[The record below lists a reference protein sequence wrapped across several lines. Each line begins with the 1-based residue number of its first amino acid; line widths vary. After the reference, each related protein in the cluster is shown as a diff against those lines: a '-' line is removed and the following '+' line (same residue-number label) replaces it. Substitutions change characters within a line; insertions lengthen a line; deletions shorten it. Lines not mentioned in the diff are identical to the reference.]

1 MGRIEGG
8 DLMRTFELGKS
19 ELTLEDVHRISGG
32 GVRVRLAHS
41 AIKRIEKANRYLLK
55 KAVSGGTI
63 YGVNTGFGL
72 LSNVRIEEKDLARLQ
87 VNLLRS
93 HAVGTGDPLEPRLVR
108 AMVLLRAATLT
119 QGNSGVSLPVVNG
132 LLDLL
137 NHDII
142 PYIPE
147 QGSVGASGDLSPL
160 AHLALVLIGEGRAL
174 VDGEWVDG
182 SRALKMRKLKPVV
195 LGPKEGLALING
207 TQFMAALA
215 VFAVIESE
223 QLLRVALHSGAMT
236 LEALRGTTTAFD
248 ERIHS
253 VRPHPGQVEVAS
265 QFRELLSHPGKS
277 QIAKSHEGCGKVQDP
292 YSLRCIPQVHGAT
305 LDTVRF
311 VRGIVEREIN
321 SVTDNPLVFVDDDR
335 ILSGGNFHGQ
345 YLALAMDYL
354 AIAMAEIGSISE
366 QRIEKL
372 INPAIS
378 DLPAFLMRKSGINSG
393 FMIVQVAAASI
404 VSENKTLC
412 HPASVDT
419 IPTSA
424 DKEDHVSMGAWAA
437 RKCLKVITNV
447 RRVLSMELL
456 AGAQGLDLL
465 SPLKTT
471 SKLEKV
477 KARIRL
483 QVPFFEEDA
492 PFYEAIAKI
501 ETLTRE
507 F

>member
-1 MGRIEGG
+1 MK
-8 DLMRTFELGKS
+8 MYPLGKKP
-19 ELTLEDVHRISGG
+19 LTIEDVAAIAAGG
-32 GVRVRLAHS
+32 IKVTLAPE
-41 AIKRIEKANRYLLK
+41 AEKRIRKANEYLLK
-55 KAVSGGTI
+55 KAHSGETI

-72 LSNVRIEEKDLARLQ
+72 LSNVRIEAKDLAQLQ

-93 HAVGTGDPLEPRLVR
+93 HAVGTGEPLSPGQVR

-119 QGNSGVSLPVVNG
+119 QGNSGVSIHVVRA
-132 LLDLL
+132 LLDLI

-142 PYIPE
+142 PWIPE

-160 AHLALVLIGEGRAL
+160 AHLALVLIGEGKAF
-174 VDGEWVDG
+174 VDGKLVPG
-182 SRALKMRKLKPVV
+182 AAALKMRKLRPVA

-215 VFAVIESE
+215 VFAVTEAE
-223 QLLRVALHSGAMT
+223 QLFRVASLSGAMT
-236 LEALRGTTTAFD
+236 LEALRGTSVAFD
-248 ERIHS
+248 EKIHA
-253 VRPHPGQVEVAS
+253 VRPHPGQVEVARI
-265 QFRELLSHPGKS
+265 FRRLLDHPKKS
-277 QIAKSHEGCGKVQDP
+277 EIARSHEGCGKVQDP

-305 LDTVRF
+305 LDTIRF
-311 VRGIVEREIN
+311 IRGIVEREIN
-321 SVTDNPLVFVDDDR
+321 SVTDNPLVFVDEDQ

-354 AIAMAEIGSISE
+354 SIAMAELGSISE

-378 DLPAFLMRKSGINSG
+378 DLPAFLMKKSGINSG

-437 RKCLKVITNV
+437 RKCLRVLANV
-447 RRVLSMELL
+447 RRVLAMEMMAGTQGVDLL
-456 AGAQGLDLL
+456 A
-465 SPLKTT
+465 PLKTT
-471 SKLEKV
+471 RELERV
-477 KARIRL
+477 KAEVRRE
-483 QVPFFEEDA
+483 VPYFDEDA
-492 PFYEAIAKI
+492 PFYDAIEKV
-501 ETLTRE
+501 EKLTRSW
-507 F
+507 